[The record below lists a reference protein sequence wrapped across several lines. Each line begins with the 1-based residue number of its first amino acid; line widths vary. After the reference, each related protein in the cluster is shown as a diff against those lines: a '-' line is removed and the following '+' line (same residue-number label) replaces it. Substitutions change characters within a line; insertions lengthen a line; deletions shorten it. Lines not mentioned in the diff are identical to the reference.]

1 MQVLGSKLLQGKSD
15 VILQNYSKATQ
26 CTGSKR
32 PTFISSLL
40 EIYSGYQW
48 LLSDLSSFSPKSIF
62 VVQLLSEQWRLGLEK

>member
-32 PTFISSLL
+32 PSLLL

-48 LLSDLSSFSPKSIF
+48 SLSDLSSFSPKSIF
-62 VVQLLSEQWRLGLEK
+62 MVQLLPEQWRLGQEK